1 MTNNTAHKEPTA
13 GWDIGGAHLK
23 ATLISQQGVV
33 IEALQ
38 LPCPLWKGLEH
49 LASAVTAILERF
61 GSVPHHAITMT
72 GELAD
77 LFANRS
83 EGVTKLVTAMET
95 MLPDGDI
102 RFYAGA
108 RGLVNGA
115 TARTCPLEIASANWR
130 ASADF
135 TAHHISDGLLLD
147 IGSTTTDIIPLLSG
161 KVIAQGGNDFERLD
175 ACELVYTGI
184 VRTPVMAVAGNALVG
199 DKRVPLMAELF
210 ATMADVYRLLGR
222 LPGEADLFPA
232 ADGGGKTAQDSA
244 RRLARMVGCDFSDKN
259 GEIWRAM
266 AADLAQCQRDKIREA
281 AARVIGTAGL
291 ASVAPVIGAG
301 CGRFLA
307 EGIAAFLN
315 RPYLSFADLIDVN
328 PGAEGTALREIAATC
343 APAMAVAWLGWAT
356 DPSTGSVPN
365 SVA

>member
-1 MTNNTAHKEPTA
+1 MTNNTEHKETTV

-23 ATLISQQGVV
+23 AILMSRQGVV

-49 LASAVTAILERF
+49 LASAVAAILERF
-61 GSVPHHAITMT
+61 GPAPHHAITMT

-83 EGVTKLVTAMET
+83 EGVTKLVAAMEN

-108 RGLVNGA
+108 RGLVNGT
-115 TARTCPLEIASANWR
+115 TARTCLLEIASANWR

-135 TAHHISDGLLLD
+135 AAHHISDGLLLD
-147 IGSTTTDIIPLLSG
+147 IGSTTTDIVPLKDG
-161 KVIAQGGNDFERLD
+161 KVIAQGKNDFERLD

-184 VRTPVMAVAGNALVG
+184 VRTPVMAIAENALIG

-232 ADGGGKTAQDSA
+232 ADGGSKTTQDSA

-259 GEIWRAM
+259 EGIWRAM
-266 AADLAQCQRDKIREA
+266 AADLAQCQRGKIREA
-281 AARVIGTAGL
+281 ATRVIGAAGL
-291 ASVAPVIGAG
+291 ASITPVIGAG

-315 RPYLSFADLIDVN
+315 RPYLSFADLIDVD
-328 PGAEGTALREIAATC
+328 GDAGGTALREMAATC
-343 APAMAVAWLGWAT
+343 APAMAVAWLAT
-356 DPSTGSVPN
+356 RGDKSSD
-365 SVA
+365 